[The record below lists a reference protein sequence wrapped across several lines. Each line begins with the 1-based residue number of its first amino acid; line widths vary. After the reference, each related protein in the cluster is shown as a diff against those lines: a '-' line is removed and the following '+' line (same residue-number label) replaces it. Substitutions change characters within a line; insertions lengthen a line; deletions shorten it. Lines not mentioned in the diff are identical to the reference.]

1 VIRLAL
7 VRPAEAEEVFEWHL
21 AFAARHRAI
30 YPRKEPQFRQF
41 VDEGW
46 VWAARKDTNEIVG
59 MTYAVLDGPAWELG
73 GLMVRED
80 YRKSR
85 GLGSLLMRVALG
97 HMLFEQDP
105 LHADPPTSV
114 IAHVLYGNED
124 PRRIIEQRLGFAHDH
139 PVSIHGSILEGLPTC
154 DHGFV
159 HGDEYLLEFRRA
171 LLLLVEWVKTW
182 IGTLRD
188 GEPAQIKLRRGVTL
202 SAWAEAFTE
211 WAEEFAEP
219 PAPER
224 P

>member
-1 VIRLAL
+1 MIRLAL
-7 VRPAEAEEVFEWHL
+7 VRPDEADEAFEWHL

-46 VWAARKDTNEIVG
+46 VWAARIETNEIVG
-59 MTYAVLDGPAWELG
+59 MAYAVLDGPDWELG

-80 YRKSR
+80 YRKNR

-105 LHADPPTSV
+105 LHAAPPTNV
-114 IAHVLYGNED
+114 ITHVLHGNDD
-124 PRRIIEQRLGFAHDH
+124 PRTIIERRLGFAHRH

-159 HGDEYLLEFRRA
+159 HGDEYILEFPRALPLLE
-171 LLLLVEWVKTW
+171 EWATNW
-182 IGTLRD
+182 TGTLRD
-188 GEPAQIKLRRGVTL
+188 GEPAQIKFRRGVNL
-202 SAWAEAFTE
+202 PAWREAFAE
-211 WAEEFAEP
+211 WAKELA
-219 PAPER
+219 
-224 P
+224 